1 MFFNASEYKAG
12 MPGMNVTLVPVDI
25 AAASS
30 REMNSGVVL
39 VLFDAV
45 MIYTF

>member
-1 MFFNASEYKAG
+1 
-12 MPGMNVTLVPVDI
+12 MPGMNVTLVPVVI

-30 REMNSGVVL
+30 SEMNSGVVL

-45 MIYTF
+45 MMYSF

>member
-1 MFFNASEYKAG
+1 
-12 MPGMNVTLVPVDI
+12 MNVTLVPVFI

-30 REMNSGVVL
+30 SVMNSG

-45 MIYTF
+45 MMYCS